1 MTMIETPGLVIE
13 TPSVGATPGYSDTL
27 ITDLLSHIRLSGALF
42 LRGRFSAPWALESPG
57 SCDLVD
63 LLTPTAERI
72 LVFHTVRKGRMKAT
86 VRGVTVEAGPG
97 EMIMLPHADHHIM
110 AALGGGE
117 PMPIGDML
125 PPAPWK
131 EIPVVEMGGDGEVTE
146 IVCGYFRCDEL
157 LFNAVLRR
165 LPPLILVHP
174 EGSVATLLNAAID
187 YALEDGSR
195 SGGIT
200 AMDHVTE
207 MLLRETLRIH
217 AGEAGDTGGW
227 LAAVSDPVVG
237 RALKLIHDDPERDWS
252 ADGLARAAN
261 TSRSVLGIASA
272 RCSASRRSAIWWSGA
287 CRSPPTCC
295 ARPSSSSPPSPSAS
309 ATARRPPSAAP
320 SAATSDAPRPNGAAA
335 SRRGTDLGAGGAAAG
350 LWNAP
355 PRVNLALAA
364 MTPCMVPL
372 QLGADSASAMR
383 QGTVPAVGATAVG
396 GQDASSRSRS
406 RGCRAPSTASPS
418 SPNKKGPHAAGP
430 QSLDAA
436 RPMSPGRYWRAS
448 RRAKAACARSI
459 HLTRRRPAGRR

>member
-13 TPSVGATPGYSDTL
+13 TPSVGVTPGYSDTL

-72 LVFHTVRKGRMKAT
+72 LVFHTVRKGRMNAT
-86 VRGVTVEAGPG
+86 VRGITVEAGPG
-97 EMIMLPHADHHIM
+97 EMVMLPHADHHIM

-165 LPPLILVHP
+165 LPPIILVHP

-261 TSRSVLGIASA
+261 TSRSVLGDRFRALLGQSPIRYLVEWRMQIAA
-272 RCSASRRSAIWWSGA
+272 
-287 CRSPPTCC
+287 
-295 ARPSSSSPPSPSAS
+295 
-309 ATARRPPSAAP
+309 
-320 SAATSDAPRPNGAAA
+320 
-335 SRRGTDLGAGGAAAG
+335 DL
-350 LWNAP
+350 L
-355 PRVNLALAA
+355 RTTELKLAA
-364 MTPCMVPL
+364 V
-372 QLGADSASAMR
+372 AER
-383 QGTVPAVGATAVG
+383 VGYGSEAAFSRAFRRHVG
-396 GQDASSRSRS
+396 
-406 RGCRAPSTASPS
+406 RAPAEW
-418 SPNKKGPHAAGP
+418 
-430 QSLDAA
+430 
-436 RPMSPGRYWRAS
+436 RGR
-448 RRAKAACARSI
+448 
-459 HLTRRRPAGRR
+459 LPAGN